1 MVRRVENVK
10 HKQTSRTHFF
20 HVTSG
25 LFFGHVL
32 GRYAAP
38 SPDGLLD
45 VAGRARRRRQL
56 AVFVRLHMLP
66 VAPLFLF
73 LQQ

>member
-1 MVRRVENVK
+1 MVRSVENVK

-66 VAPLFLF
+66 VAPLLLF